1 MGKDLHKRSISS
13 FDDMEKSIALN
24 DEDIIKE
31 KKNKKVDIFLIII
44 VSLLVGT
51 IVNFVLFSNFKS
63 INLKVFNENAVEKL
77 LDVENIN
84 LKEVQDNE
92 WNKFHS
98 NSPKGE
104 VVLKSASIED
114 STSSYINEDVEHND
128 PQKDLAEILSI
139 NSIVILTNEENIKLQ
154 TKVENILKNYKITP
168 EIKFIKLNKHPNYDN
183 IYQYLKKFTIS
194 DYGIEINNDDENDIP
209 RLFIG
214 GLPMGN
220 YKDIIRKA
228 NAEELYGYLKKY
240 GKGLITL
247 EL

>member
-24 DEDIIKE
+24 DEEIIKD
-31 KKNKKVDIFLIII
+31 KKNKKVDIFLIVI

-84 LKEVQDNE
+84 LKEVEDNE

-98 NSPKGE
+98 QDIKTTT
-104 VVLKSASIED
+104 IQD
-114 STSSYINEDVEHND
+114 STSSTIDEEVEHSD
-128 PQKDLAEILSI
+128 PQRDLAEILSI

-154 TKVENILKNYKITP
+154 SKVENILKNYKITP

-194 DYGIEINNDDENDIP
+194 DYGIEINNDDEHDIP

-220 YKDIIRKA
+220 YKDIIKKA
-228 NAEELYGYLKKY
+228 HTEELYGYLKKY

-247 EL
+247 EI